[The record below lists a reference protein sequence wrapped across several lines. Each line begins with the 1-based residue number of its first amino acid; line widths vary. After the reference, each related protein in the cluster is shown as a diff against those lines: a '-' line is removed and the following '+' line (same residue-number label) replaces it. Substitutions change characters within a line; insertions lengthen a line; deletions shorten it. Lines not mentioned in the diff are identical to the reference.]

1 MISLSPLRTAHP
13 NPFQRKP
20 VRPSS
25 RFYPTFS
32 LAMRRS
38 QSFASAPTDSG
49 ALFRLAFAPARG
61 IHVLNL
67 ASEEQLVGSLCKR
80 HAVTLMG
87 SHSLQARG
95 FRYFFTPL
103 SAVLFTF
110 PSRYWYTIGL
120 PGVFSLGG
128 WCRRIQA
135 GFLRSRP
142 TQDTASHIV
151 DFAYGTVTLFG
162 ITFQKSS
169 AIDFVSFDGPTTPT
183 LP

>member
-20 VRPSS
+20 VRPS
-25 RFYPTFS
+25 RRLYPTFS

-49 ALFRLAFAPARG
+49 ALFRLAFAPAQC
-61 IHVLNL
+61 LQAFNL

-80 HAVTLMG
+80 HAVTING

-103 SAVLFTF
+103 LAVLFTF

-142 TQDTASHIV
+142 TQDTPSLSV
-151 DFAYGTVTLFG
+151 SFAYRTFTFFG
-162 ITFQKSS
+162 RTFQICS
-169 AIDFVSFDGPTTPT
+169 ATDFESFEGPTTPRM
-183 LP
+183 P

>member
-38 QSFASAPTDSG
+38 QSFASAPTDSD

-61 IHVLNL
+61 LQTLNL

-80 HAVTLMG
+80 HAVTLTG

-95 FRYFFTPL
+95 FRYYFTPL
-103 SAVLFTF
+103 LAVLFTF

-128 WCRRIQA
+128 WCRRLQA

-142 TQDTASHIV
+142 TQDTTPCLV
-151 DFAYGTVTLFG
+151 DFAYGTVTLSG

-169 AIDFVSFDGPTTPT
+169 AIHSTSFGGPTTPRM
-183 LP
+183 P

>member
-20 VRPSS
+20 VRPSR
-25 RFYPTFS
+25 RFYPAFS

-38 QSFASAPTDSG
+38 QSFASAPADSD
-49 ALFRLAFAPARG
+49 ALFRLAFAPARRLQA
-61 IHVLNL
+61 LNL
-67 ASEEQLVGSLCKR
+67 ANGEQLVGSLCKR
-80 HAVTLMG
+80 HAVTLKG
-87 SHSLQARG
+87 SHSLQAHG
-95 FRYFFTPL
+95 FRFCFTPL
-103 SAVLFTF
+103 LAVLFAF
-110 PSRYWYTIGL
+110 PSRYWCTIGL

-142 TQDTASHIV
+142 TQDTPSLFV
-151 DFAYGTVTLFG
+151 VVAYRTVTFFG
-162 ITFQKSS
+162 LTFQKCS
-169 AIDFVSFDGPTTPT
+169 ANNLESFEGPTTPE